1 MCVCVLAADALCWLQ
16 HGDLWSSRADCWGRL
31 TSWSFSTSLCRPQGD
46 NIFTQPHLE
55 GCDGDTVLVFWV
67 YWTQFFFLFSCLWV
81 SARRQLESSHHW
93 QVVKKK
99 RSVQVCKSP
108 RCGWSRFMVLSLEA
122 QKCFFVHMV
131 YEKNHVYK
139 KFHEEDGNTY
149 RPDGVIIIMC
159 TANRRFTRTSRWS
172 TIGFYPCFI

>member
-16 HGDLWSSRADCWGRL
+16 HGDLWSSRADCRGRL

-122 QKCFFVHMV
+122 QKCFFCTHGLWICFPWGRWKYISTRWCDYNYVHSQSSLHQDKQV
-131 YEKNHVYK
+131 EHNW
-139 KFHEEDGNTY
+139 FL
-149 RPDGVIIIMC
+149 
-159 TANRRFTRTSRWS
+159 SL
-172 TIGFYPCFI
+172 FYLIVSY